1 MQSISKHL
9 SSYLLVF
16 SAIVLF
22 ACTAN
27 PITIETSMP
36 TATYRFLA
44 LGDSYTIG
52 ESVDP
57 LDRWPVQL
65 AAAIQADG
73 VLLDDPIIIAQ
84 TGWTTSNL
92 LAQVEVN
99 NPQGPFDLVTLLI
112 GVNNQYQGKD
122 IESYREEFGE
132 LLDISIDL
140 AGGDPG
146 KVIVLSIPDWGVTP
160 FADGRNRDNI
170 REQID
175 QFNLVNQ
182 TESLASGVHYVDI
195 TPISRKAVNDTT
207 LLAPDNLHPSG
218 KMYAAWVELLQP
230 IASEILQP
238 EG

>member
-1 MQSISKHL
+1 MVL
-9 SSYLLVF
+9 

-27 PITIETSMP
+27 QITIETSMP

-57 LDRWPVQL
+57 SERWPLQL
-65 AAAIQADG
+65 AATMRADG
-73 VLLDDPIIIAQ
+73 VHLDDPTFVAQ

-92 LAQVEVN
+92 LAQIEAS

-122 IESYREEFGE
+122 IKSYREEFNK

-146 KVIVLSIPDWGVTP
+146 RVVVLSIPDWGVTP
-160 FADGRNRDNI
+160 FAEGRERDRI
-170 REQID
+170 RAQIN

-195 TPISRKAVNDTT
+195 TPISRQAAEDSS
-207 LLAPDNLHPSG
+207 LLAADNLHPSG
-218 KMYAAWVELLQP
+218 KMYAAWVDLMRP
-230 IASEILQP
+230 TVSEIL
-238 EG
+238 